1 MNPVTTHDGTTA
13 ELSADR
19 GLTWRRLLF
28 ITGILAT
35 VAIGAVSA
43 VLGDLE
49 GGAVML
55 GFALATWLTRV
66 RRGTVGAIG
75 VALAGAITLFFMLT
89 AAMTNIREGSPM
101 SSVLISSVLAA
112 VSLLAL
118 IAAIGLLTNRASG
131 STTGPR
137 LGVGVSVLL
146 LGGLLVWGASISRVD
161 IAAGDIVLVS
171 ENMAFS
177 ATELQVNEGTVLVT
191 MKNKDL
197 FWHTFTIAELGV
209 DLRVPVGAEL
219 GASFEAPPGEY
230 EFVCAIPGHPEAG
243 MVGTLTVES

>member
-1 MNPVTTHDGTTA
+1 MRAVTTSDAVTP

-28 ITGILAT
+28 IAGMAAT
-35 VAIGAVSA
+35 LAIGTVSA

-49 GGAVML
+49 GGAVTL

-75 VALAGAITLFFMLT
+75 VAMGGAITLYFMLT

-118 IAAIGLLTNRASG
+118 IAAVGFVADRTSG
-131 STTGPR
+131 SATGPWFAVGTSVVM
-137 LGVGVSVLL
+137 LGALVVWGVS
-146 LGGLLVWGASISRVD
+146 ITRVVMD
-161 IAAGDIVLVS
+161 AGDIVVVS

-177 ATELQVNEGTVLVT
+177 ETELRVNEGEVVVT
-191 MKNKDL
+191 MENKDL
-197 FWHTFTIAELGV
+197 FWHTFTIEELGV

-219 GASFEAPPGEY
+219 GASFDAPAGEY
-230 EFVCAIPGHPEAG
+230 QFVCAIPGHPEAG